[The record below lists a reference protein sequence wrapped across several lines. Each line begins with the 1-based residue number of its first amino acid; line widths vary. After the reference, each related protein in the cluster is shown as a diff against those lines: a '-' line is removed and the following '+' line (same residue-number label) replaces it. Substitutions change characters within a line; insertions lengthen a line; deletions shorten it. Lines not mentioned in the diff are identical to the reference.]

1 MTKYNKKRRAV
12 RIKNFFKSIGIV
24 MGGDKPVL
32 NPRQKKMISIVRR
45 AINNLNSK
53 LTVDPI
59 LGSCYAECNNYFI
72 ILTTLAIEI
81 YGESDSYTD
90 IHYTVG
96 DKLVNHFYKVVSER
110 RIEKENSYK
119 NKTLIKLNKIYIDVN
134 VNQ

>member
-1 MTKYNKKRRAV
+1 MTKYKKKRRTV
-12 RIKNFFKSIGIV
+12 RIKNFFNAIGIGI
-24 MGGDKPVL
+24 GGEKPEL

-45 AINNLNSK
+45 AINNPKSI

-81 YGESDSYTD
+81 YGDSDSYTD

-96 DKLVNHFYKVVSER
+96 DKLINQFYKIVSER

-119 NKTLIKLNKIYIDVN
+119 DKTLIKLNKIYNDLSN
-134 VNQ
+134 

>member
-1 MTKYNKKRRAV
+1 MTKYKKKRRTV
-12 RIKNFFKSIGIV
+12 RIKNFFNAIGIG
-24 MGGDKPVL
+24 MGGEKPVL
-32 NPRQKKMISIVRR
+32 NQRQKKMTSIVRR
-45 AINNLNSK
+45 AINNPKSI

-81 YGESDSYTD
+81 YGDSDSYTD

-96 DKLVNHFYKVVSER
+96 DKLINHFYKIVSER

-119 NKTLIKLNKIYIDVN
+119 DKTLIKLNKIYNDVSK
-134 VNQ
+134 